1 MFGSSGSAGSS
12 SKEHGVGQKRVL
24 NFGPFR
30 RETAKKQQ
38 VVSLGLLPK
47 VMTRQHSDAMGSDSD
62 EEPAVVVAL
71 AEASGEAVPAGVY
84 RRESRLGQRR
94 RASLGAGRALVFAS
108 GTKQWEGLRP
118 ERRMLDELVHQ
129 FFVLGKQF
137 SAVDVLRLIGL
148 DAQLVAA
155 VDAQLLDL
163 CLRIKKAVQE
173 TREDEGVP
181 VLVNGGGRGMKVT
194 LFHHPYLLQLQQ
206 VAAEASRVVS
216 LGFSL
221 GGPSSPSSQSTGSAS
236 SADSSSSSEPELG
249 GERPELDGGKCDKR
263 DFERSE
269 LAQQPLVI

>member
-1 MFGSSGSAGSS
+1 MFGSSSSAGNS

-47 VMTRQHSDAMGSDSD
+47 VMTRQQSEAVGSESD
-62 EEPAVVVAL
+62 EEPAVVLSVGDV
-71 AEASGEAVPAGVY
+71 SGEAVAGVY
-84 RRESRLGQRR
+84 RRESRLAQRR
-94 RASLGAGRALVFAS
+94 RTSPGAGRALVFAS
-108 GTKQWEGLRP
+108 GTKDWEGLRP

-163 CLRIKKAVQE
+163 CLRIKKVAQE
-173 TREDEGVP
+173 TGEDEGVP

-194 LFHHPYLLQLQQ
+194 LFHHPYLVQLQQ

-221 GGPSSPSSQSTGSAS
+221 GGPSSPSSQSTGSTS
-236 SADSSSSSEPELG
+236 SADSISSSEAEHG
-249 GERPELDGGKCDKR
+249 AERPELDGGKCDKR
-263 DFERSE
+263 AFEHSE
-269 LAQQPLVI
+269 IAQQPLVI